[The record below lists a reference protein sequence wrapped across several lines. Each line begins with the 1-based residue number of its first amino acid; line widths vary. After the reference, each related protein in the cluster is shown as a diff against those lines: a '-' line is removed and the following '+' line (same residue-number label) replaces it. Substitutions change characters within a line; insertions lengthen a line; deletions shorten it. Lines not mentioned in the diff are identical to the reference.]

1 MGVVVRKVS
10 FIGTSVPPT
19 TQGAVMNT
27 TDLNELAI
35 RNGSARA
42 RKLRSL
48 AIIDITRRLYDLP
61 LKATYALAERL
72 DRRAAKLKAECAT
85 C

>member
-1 MGVVVRKVS
+1 
-10 FIGTSVPPT
+10 
-19 TQGAVMNT
+19 MNT
-27 TDLNELAI
+27 TDLNDLAI

-48 AIIDITRRLYDLP
+48 AIIDITRRLYGLP
-61 LKATYALAERL
+61 LKATYALAARL
-72 DRRAAKLKAECAT
+72 DRQAMQLKEPCAT